1 MSTPDDVKDLFGQ
14 LTTSYPTI
22 LGQPTD
28 DDVKLLRE
36 TLTNLL
42 QSIDIA
48 GGTDSL
54 SGLIDDDADYQ
65 AIYGHPF
72 DMLLLAMPPY
82 DPSIASDASDAV
94 RVKAERVWTAKADRQ
109 RLIRATERLGRIFL
123 TTVVEDTWL
132 LPLKSST
139 TFYNKVPLQDMLQH
153 LATSTAGL
161 DHTDIVSLL
170 VEMQTWWEAD
180 PRVPEYINKLEDAQK
195 KAHRAGLPITNEW
208 LVATA
213 SKSLLVA
220 ASFPTHRKDWDSL
233 LPSSKTWVAWK
244 KWAREAQL
252 TVEREQRA
260 SGSRGDTFGSAAAA
274 IQFHQPKTS
283 SFGFAG
289 GAFHSSASPSFE
301 EQFASGMDAL
311 AAAATNEKTVLDN
324 LVASNKTLSELT
336 AKKIARIEEL
346 ISARPSPPAATASP
360 SDAKLVAQLRAAIKG
375 KWVPGGFCSTHGYG
389 VSTDHDSA
397 SCKNKKPGHVDTAT
411 RSSPAGHGHD
421 KHINKG
427 WDAFLSDKAPK

>member
-22 LGQPTD
+22 LGQPSD
-28 DDVKLLRE
+28 DDVKRLRE

-42 QSIDIA
+42 QSIDIP

-54 SGLIDDDADYQ
+54 SGLIDDSADYQ
-65 AIYGHPF
+65 AAYGHPF
-72 DMLLLAMPPY
+72 NPLLLPMPAY
-82 DPSIASDASDAV
+82 NPSIAPDATDAV
-94 RVKAERVWTAKADRQ
+94 RVKAEREWTATADRQ

-132 LPLKSST
+132 LPLKSPT
-139 TFYNKVPLQDMLQH
+139 TFYNKVSLQDMLQH

-161 DHTDIVSLL
+161 KATDIVTLL
-170 VEMQTWWEAD
+170 VDMQSWWEED

-195 KAHRAGLPITNEW
+195 KALRASLPITNEW

-213 SKSLLVA
+213 SKSLLSA
-220 ASFPTHRKDWDSL
+220 ASFPIPRPVWDSRQ
-233 LPSSKTWVAWK
+233 PTTKTWAAWK
-244 KWAREAQL
+244 HWACKAQL

-260 SGSRGDTFGSAAAA
+260 SGARGDTFGSASAAVE
-274 IQFHQPKTS
+274 FHCPKPVSTS
-283 SFGFAG
+283 FAG
-289 GAFHSSASPSFE
+289 GAFRTSTPSFE
-301 EQFASGMDAL
+301 AQFTSGMDAL
-311 AAAATNEKTVLDN
+311 ALAATNEKAVLDN

-336 AKKIARIEEL
+336 AKRIAHIEQL
-346 ISARPSPPAATASP
+346 LSSRSTTPGPTISLGDT
-360 SDAKLVAQLRAAIKG
+360 KLVAQLRAAIKG
-375 KWVPGGFCSTHGYG
+375 KWVAGGFCSSHGYG
-389 VSTDHDSA
+389 VSADHNST

-411 RSSPAGHGHD
+411 RSTPAGHGHD

-427 WDAFLSDKAPK
+427 WDAFLISTSSK